1 MNRMRI
7 ALGVPRVAVLA
18 LSVFS
23 AVALAADDAQAEH
36 EARRMES
43 EARRVQ
49 EQGRI
54 DMDNRER
61 AQAEALRSQDEAI
74 RRMEAT
80 QSRMDGVSQQ
90 MNQQS
95 AEQAR
100 AYSYPYS
107 PYSAPNTQVLADRVQ
122 QSDAVS
128 GISFAPLSER
138 LKSYFG
144 AQSGVLVVSAG
155 PGAPF
160 GLQDGDVIISVD
172 GRAPAD
178 PPHATRILRS
188 YQPGER
194 MKLRVQRD
202 QRTIELDI
210 TAPPRR

>member
-1 MNRMRI
+1 M
-7 ALGVPRVAVLA
+7 ALP
-18 LSVFS
+18 
-23 AVALAADDAQAEH
+23 ADDTQAER
-36 EARRMES
+36 EARRMEN

-49 EQGRI
+49 EMGRI
-54 DMDNRER
+54 DMENRER

-80 QSRMDGVSQQ
+80 QSRMDAVSRQ

-95 AEQAR
+95 ADQAR
-100 AYSYPYS
+100 AYSYPYA
-107 PYSAPNTQVLADRVQ
+107 PYSAPNAQVFVDRALQ
-122 QSDAVS
+122 GDPVS
-128 GISFAPLSER
+128 AISFAPLSER

-155 PGAPF
+155 TDAPF

-178 PPHATRILRS
+178 PPHAARILRS

-194 MKLRVQRD
+194 VKLRVQRD
-202 QRTIELDI
+202 QRTIDLDI
-210 TAPPRR
+210 TAPVRR